1 MSFTVGLFLLLLFFS
16 AFSLLLLVSMF
27 IVKEGEHIQYVL
39 LRICGIYF
47 LINIIFVVSW
57 ILGALAGNWHR
68 KNSETFL
75 NKKLL
80 RKLKISR
87 NLFFIQ
93 LLGDINKSIWNSQE
107 LVNNEHL

>member
-57 ILGALAGNWHR
+57 ILGEGNSDVLSSNISDVLR
-68 KNSETFL
+68 YFQIFNSIYFRIFEYL
-75 NKKLL
+75 
-80 RKLKISR
+80 
-87 NLFFIQ
+87 
-93 LLGDINKSIWNSQE
+93 
-107 LVNNEHL
+107 